1 MSLDSKSLSE
11 IVFSYSLDL
20 SKLKFKNKGHLK
32 ERSFQ
37 KSLDKL
43 LESYG
48 SYGYQAYI
56 LFGNVQIRRT
66 TNFNGEYVLYFPV
79 KKIISEETIDIIFGD
94 SPRYREIKESIDLI
108 NTYVKNGKKG
118 KIYLPQ
124 ILEDPTRR
132 EAEID
137 ALVIARGY
145 DGKLFLYNIELKGGL
160 RENKND
166 KRYKKAHLQLF
177 RSTDVLIN
185 ALLEKEIIS
194 RDSEFYTFST
204 IYSRYKNN
212 KGKFGTWYRTV
223 YFFVYKGGYLYAYY
237 VNDEDKSIEFQIPLS
252 GLEMKKYANY
262 SKKDFESSMK
272 EGDIISYL
280 LGLGNHKNYK
290 KHR

>member
-11 IVFSYSLDL
+11 IVSSNSLDL
-20 SKLKFKNKGHLK
+20 SELKFKSKDPLG

-37 KSLDKL
+37 KRLDKL

-48 SYGYQAYI
+48 SPAYI
-56 LFGNVQIRRT
+56 LLGNLQIRRT
-66 TNFNGEYVLYFPV
+66 INYNGGYVLYSPV
-79 KKIISEETIDIIFGD
+79 EKIISKEMIKKIFGD
-94 SPRYREIKESIDLI
+94 SPRYKDIEDSIDI
-108 NTYVKNGKKG
+108 YTKNGEL
-118 KIYLPQ
+118 YLPQ
-124 ILEDPTRR
+124 RLKDHTIE

-145 DGKLFLYNIELKGGL
+145 DGKLFLYNIELKRGL
-160 RENKND
+160 MKNEND
-166 KRYKKAHLQLF
+166 ERYKKAHLQLF

-185 ALLEKEIIS
+185 ALLETEIIS
-194 RDSEFYTFST
+194 KDSEFYTFS
-204 IYSRYKNN
+204 ILYSRY
-212 KGKFGTWYRTV
+212 WHRTV
-223 YFFVYKGGYLYAYY
+223 YFFVYKNGNLYAYY
-237 VNDEDKSIEFQIPLS
+237 LNNKYKSIEYQIPLN

-290 KHR
+290 KYR